1 MKFYIATIIVAFI
14 SPLSSYAQLNA
25 KFGDISKEEAAMK
38 LCSFDPEASAVVL
51 LDEGHSDYADDNGL
65 ITFYHHRV
73 KILKESGLDN
83 ADISLS
89 FYSDGGFERI
99 DRVEAMTI
107 NIEDNGTRNNI
118 PVENKS
124 IYTKKLN
131 KYRSEVTFAFPEV
144 KVGSIL
150 ELKYVIRATSY
161 SALRDWEFQ
170 QEIPVL
176 QSRYKLN
183 IVPGREISYLVQYN
197 PQYKVDVKNEK
208 VDPSITFTMNN
219 IPGLTDEPFMDA
231 RQDYIQKVVFATTKY
246 AGHVGAVNYMS
257 TWKEVTRELMS
268 RSDFGKQLRID
279 IDECKS
285 FIETELSGKSDSAK
299 IQAIHHYVA
308 TNVKWNGV
316 HSLVSEDGIRNLW
329 KKKTGNSAE
338 INLLLVN
345 LLKSANLD
353 AYPMLVS
360 ERGHGKINKDQPF
373 VSQFSDVYAVV
384 FSGGKK
390 YYVDATDHFTP
401 IHLTPYSILNST
413 AFIADNK
420 VGGLID
426 ISSEEMRH
434 REYVNIAAN
443 LNGEGQLSGS
453 VNLESRDYAR
463 TEKLRNYSNHKT
475 DYVDY
480 YLKRSM
486 ANIAV
491 ENFKIQNEGE
501 ESKPFTQSFD
511 FKFNVQSTGDY
522 SLINFNMFT
531 GLESNPFIQNNR
543 FSNINLGYKKSLN
556 LRFIVNVPDNYKVDA
571 LPKNIQLVNPDRSIT
586 FTRQLFH
593 EKNQIVAIVRLDVNK
608 SVFNINEYPQVKDF
622 YKQMV
627 NLLNE
632 QIVLKK

>member
-1 MKFYIATIIVAFI
+1 MKYCIAILFVAFLA
-14 SPLSSYAQLNA
+14 PQLSYAQFLG
-25 KFGDISKEEAAMK
+25 KFGEISQEEAAMK
-38 LCSFDPEASAVVL
+38 VCSFDPEASAVVL
-51 LDEGHSDYADDNGL
+51 LDEGHSDYADDHGL
-65 ITFYHHRV
+65 LTFYHQRV

-99 DRVEAMTI
+99 DRIEAMTI
-107 NIEDNGTRNNI
+107 NIEDNGTRQNI
-118 PVENKS
+118 TVDPKS
-124 IYTKKLN
+124 IFTKKLN

-150 ELKYVIRATSY
+150 ELKYVVTATSY
-161 SALRDWEFQ
+161 SGLRNWEFQ
-170 QEIPVL
+170 QDIPVIK
-176 QSRYKLN
+176 SRFKLN

-208 VDPSITFTMNN
+208 VDPAVTFTMNN

-231 RQDYIQKVVFATTKY
+231 RQDYVQKVIFATTKY

-257 TWKEVTRELMS
+257 TWKEVTKELMS

-285 FIETELSGKSDSAK
+285 FIETELTGKSDSAK
-299 IQAIHHYVA
+299 IHAIHRYVVN
-308 TNVKWNGV
+308 NVKWNGI
-316 HSLVSEDGIRNLW
+316 HSLVADDGIRGLW

-345 LLKSANLD
+345 LLKSANLE

-373 VSQFSDVYAVV
+373 INQFSDVYAVV
-384 FSGGKK
+384 LSGGKK
-390 YYVDATDHFTP
+390 YFVDATDPFTP
-401 IHLTPYSILNST
+401 VHLTPYSILNST

-434 REYVNIAAN
+434 REFVTIAAV
-443 LNGEGQLSGS
+443 LKEDGQLAGS

-480 YLKRSM
+480 YYKRNM
-486 ANIAV
+486 ANIDV
-491 ENFKIQNEGE
+491 ENFQIKNQEE

-531 GLESNPFIQNNR
+531 GLESNPFILNNR

-556 LRFIVNVPDNYKVDA
+556 LRFVINLPANYKVDA
-571 LPKNIQLVNPDRSIT
+571 LPKNIQLVNSDRSIS
-586 FTRQLFH
+586 FTRQIFH
-593 EKNQIVAIVRLDVNK
+593 DKSQILATVKLDINK
-608 SVFNINEYPQVKDF
+608 SVFNINEYPEVKDF